1 MKTARP
7 KTKNGHPS
15 LQDSRGTKRFRQLR
29 NGQLSLIDGV
39 KSAYGGSLRNTRR
52 GRKGARP
59 LSTRQS
65 MHLVLRSS
73 KAKGAQSFLR
83 PQNAKRIKSVVDKF
97 SFIYG
102 VQILSQANVGNHL
115 HLHLRLGNRYG
126 YKPFIRAI
134 TGAIAMAV
142 SGRNRWTTSKSL
154 TKESVSGSEQNVRAE
169 RFWDFRPFTRVVEG
183 LRSILRLE
191 DYVRINRL
199 EAFGIERKRARVIV
213 DRGKVAE
220 IAIQ

>member
-1 MKTARP
+1 
-7 KTKNGHPS
+7 
-15 LQDSRGTKRFRQLR
+15 
-29 NGQLSLIDGV
+29 
-39 KSAYGGSLRNTRR
+39 
-52 GRKGARP
+52 
-59 LSTRQS
+59 